1 MNVYIGIDV
10 GTTSVKAV
18 AIDKNGKKLASGKA
32 SYELHAD
39 GAKVTQSALDWWR
52 AICESVRA
60 AVDEA
65 KKLYGNVK
73 VVAISSSAQG
83 GSTTALGDDGK
94 PMIEAMSWMDKRAT
108 LEREELNA
116 HFGVDFFY
124 SKFGWVLQ
132 PSSDASKLLWLKKN
146 EPELYGAATCFPS
159 TLGFVNYCL
168 TGKLAE
174 DPTCAAIRRLYD
186 FSAEKFDAE
195 ILNYLELSED
205 KLPET
210 LPSASFIGNLTK
222 DAADAL
228 GLDTEVKVYNGAHD
242 QYCASIGS
250 GTVEAGQLLLAT
262 GTAWVLFG
270 VTETPLFGKS
280 RISPCIHPAGGY
292 GALSTVS
299 GIGAAFEWLSK
310 LTNTPIPELSAGAE
324 ERKGKNDTLF
334 FRPSATGTGLL
345 IGQSVGAHITGL
357 TIGHDK
363 FDLALALMEGAAFET
378 ALNIEEYKKS
388 GMSAP
393 ASITM
398 AGGATASR
406 FWQSLIADVTGLDVY
421 ASTQTDSPALGA
433 AILAAASDSGEDI
446 SAVARRTSAGSRK
459 VSPSELYEYYQ
470 TKFKAYKE
478 WRRSH
483 P

>member
-1 MNVYIGIDV
+1 MKIYIGIDV
-10 GTTSVKAV
+10 GTTSLKAL
-18 AIDKNGKKLASGKA
+18 ALTENGECIATAKS
-32 SYELHAD
+32 SYELFAN
-39 GAKVTQSALDWWR
+39 GAEATQNANDWYEA
-52 AICESVRA
+52 AIGSIREIAEKTKDLGEIC
-60 AVDEA
+60 
-65 KKLYGNVK
+65 
-73 VVAISSSAQG
+73 AISVSAQG
-83 GSTTALGDDGK
+83 GATVLLDGSGK
-94 PMIEAMSWMDKRAT
+94 TITPAYSWMDNRAT
-108 LEREELNA
+108 RESEELKE
-116 HFGVDFFY
+116 
-124 SKFGWVLQ
+124 KFGNDLFYERYGWRMQ
-132 PSSDASKLLWLKKN
+132 PNADAAKLLWMKKN
-146 EPELYGAATCFPS
+146 IPDIYNSAASFPS
-159 TLGFVNYCL
+159 TLGFINQRL
-168 TGKLAE
+168 TGNIVE

-186 FSAEKFDAE
+186 INEKKMNGD
-195 ILNYLELSED
+195 LLDHLGLTED
-205 KLPET
+205 KLPKT
-210 LPSASFIGNLTK
+210 LPTGTLVGNLTAE
-222 DAADAL
+222 AAAL
-228 GLDTEVKVYNGAHD
+228 MGLSESVRVYNGAHD

-324 ERKGKNDTLF
+324 ARKGKNDTLF

-363 FDLALALMEGAAFET
+363 YDLALALMEGAAFET

-433 AILAAASDSGEDI
+433 AILAAASDSGEEI
-446 SAVARRTSAGSRK
+446 AATVRRTSADSRK

-478 WRRSH
+478 WRKSH

>member
-1 MNVYIGIDV
+1 MKIYIGIDV
-10 GTTSVKAV
+10 GTTSLKALALTEKGECV
-18 AIDKNGKKLASGKA
+18 ATAKS
-32 SYELHAD
+32 SYELFAN
-39 GAKVTQSALDWWR
+39 GAEATQNANDWY
-52 AICESVRA
+52 EA
-60 AVDEA
+60 AVGAIREIA
-65 KKLYGNVK
+65 EKVK
-73 VVAISSSAQG
+73 DLGEICAISVSAQG
-83 GSTTALGDDGK
+83 GATVLLDGSGK
-94 PMIEAMSWMDKRAT
+94 TITPAYSWMDNRAT
-108 LEREELNA
+108 RESEELKNT
-116 HFGVDFFY
+116 FGDELFY
-124 SKFGWVLQ
+124 SRCGWRMQ
-132 PSSDASKLLWLKKN
+132 PNADAAKLLWMKKN
-146 EPELYGAATCFPS
+146 ITEIYESAASFPS
-159 TLGFVNYCL
+159 TLGFINQRL
-168 TGKLAE
+168 TGNIVE

-186 FSAEKFDAE
+186 INEKKMSGD
-195 ILNYLELSED
+195 LLDHLGLTED

-210 LPSASFIGNLTK
+210 LPTGTLVGNLTAE
-222 DAADAL
+222 AAEQT
-228 GLDTEVKVYNGAHD
+228 GLSESVRVYNGAHD

-406 FWQSLIADVTGLDVY
+406 FWQSLIADLTGLDVY

-446 SAVARRTSAGSRK
+446 SAVARRTSADSRK

-470 TKFKAYKE
+470 TKFKVYKE
-478 WRRSH
+478 WRKSH

>member
-60 AVDEA
+60 TVDEL
-65 KKLYGNVK
+65 KVLYGEVK

-146 EPELYGAATCFPS
+146 EPELYSAATCFPS

-228 GLDTEVKVYNGAHD
+228 GLDTDVKVYNGAHD

-250 GTVEAGQLLLAT
+250 GITSSGELLLAT

-270 VTETPLFGKS
+270 VTEEPLFSES
-280 RISPCIHPAGGY
+280 RISPCRHPAGKY
-292 GALSTVS
+292 GVLATVS
-299 GIGAAFEWLSK
+299 GIGATLEWFSSLCS
-310 LTNTPIPELSAGAE
+310 TPIPALDEVAKD
-324 ERKGKNDTLF
+324 RIGKTADLF
-334 FRPSATGTGLL
+334 FRPSASGTGLL
-345 IGQSVGAHITGL
+345 IGNSTGAHVKGL
-357 TIGHDK
+357 SIGHDK
-363 FDLALALMEGAAFET
+363 YDIALALMEGAAFEA
-378 ALNIEEYKKS
+378 ALVIEEFCKS
-388 GMSAP
+388 GMNNLS
-393 ASITM
+393 SITM
-398 AGGATASR
+398 SGGASR
-406 FWQSLIADVTGLDVY
+406 SALWRQIVANVTGLKLITS
-421 ASTQTDSPALGA
+421 AESDSPALGA
-433 AILAAASDSGEDI
+433 AIMAAAEGDGAYLADLAKATSGADVTLPDENR
-446 SAVARRTSAGSRK
+446 A
-459 VSPSELYEYYQ
+459 Y
-470 TKFKAYKE
+470 YKE
-478 WRRSH
+478 KYAAYLEWRATQE
-483 P
+483 